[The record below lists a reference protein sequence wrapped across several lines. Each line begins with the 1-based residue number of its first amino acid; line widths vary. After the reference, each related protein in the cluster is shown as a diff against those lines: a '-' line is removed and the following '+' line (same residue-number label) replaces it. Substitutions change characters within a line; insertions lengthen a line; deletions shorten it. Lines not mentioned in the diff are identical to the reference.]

1 MNEASLAG
9 AAPKRLGLR
18 LAPALA
24 GGRLRD
30 FNRVLWLMFEARQRG
45 VDWQACLVFDAAL
58 ETPADRDLW
67 LLDAQGNPCRLH
79 GAEGGLYQE
88 HGRAALLA
96 AARDR
101 MPGTVEA
108 EPTLQSLMPRPGD
121 RPVEAALELWRD
133 LLPAACGL
141 EICEAGKEASIDVW
155 LDPAMG
161 PKLTWVGPRH
171 QQVMRELGIE
181 VESVMRGETALT
193 EELTLRHA
201 GQARRQAK
209 AMEAELEQGLAA
221 LKKAVQ
227 VEAPGLLGSWN
238 RYRRAAR
245 KAAAEFRRA
254 NERFDR
260 NRKGIRGNRLHALAQ
275 GLRPHEGDQEE
286 SLGLAC
292 AMALF
297 RLQPSRAVEHLNM
310 FHGAIEQGSAVVFI
324 RTGISAPPPLS

>member
-1 MNEASLAG
+1 MSKAPQAD

-30 FNRVLWLMFEARQRG
+30 FNRVLWLVFEARQRG
-45 VDWQACLVFDAAL
+45 TNWQPCLVLDPAL
-58 ETPADRDLW
+58 DTRADRDLW

-79 GAEGGLYQE
+79 GAEDGVFQE

-96 AARDR
+96 AAQDR
-101 MPGTVEA
+101 MPGTAEA

-121 RPVEAALELWRD
+121 RPVDAALELWQS
-133 LLPAACGL
+133 LLPSACGL
-141 EICEAGKEASIDVW
+141 QVCVAGSEAKIDAW
-155 LDPAMG
+155 LDPAQG
-161 PKLTWVGPRH
+161 PRLTWVGPRH

-201 GQARRQAK
+201 GQVRSQAK
-209 AMEAELEQGLAA
+209 AMEAELERGLAS
-221 LKKAVQ
+221 LKAAVQ
-227 VEAPGLLGSWN
+227 SEAPGLLGSWN

-245 KAAAEFRRA
+245 KAAAEFRRS

-275 GLRPHEGDQEE
+275 GLRPHEGEQEN
-286 SLGLAC
+286 SLGLLC

-297 RLQPSRAVEHLNM
+297 RLQAARAVEHLDV
-310 FHGAIEQGSAVVFI
+310 FHDALKQGSAIVFI
-324 RTGISAPPPLS
+324 RAGISASPPLS